1 MTRRSKVA
9 ADVAAA
15 RARLRAAGLR
25 STGAR
30 LAVLRHLEARRAP
43 VTHAELVGELA
54 PLGYDRATIYRNL
67 MDLTHAG
74 LLSRTDL
81 GDHVW
86 RFELRSPAVG
96 HGDASHPHFSCTDC
110 GTVAC
115 LPGVSLRLSAA
126 RGRFPRAVR
135 QRAVSVQLRG
145 RCDRCA

>member
-1 MTRRSKVA
+1 MTTRSRVA
-9 ADVAAA
+9 AGVAAA
-15 RARLRAAGLR
+15 RARLRAVGLR

-86 RFELRSPAVG
+86 RFELRSPDEAPG
-96 HGDASHPHFSCTDC
+96 GESHPHFSCTDC

-115 LPGVSLRLSAA
+115 LPGVSVRISSA
-126 RGRFPRAVR
+126 RGHFPRAVR
-135 QRAVSVQLRG
+135 RRDVTVQLRG